1 MNAGPCRIASNI
13 LDCRLSPVTLKVHAF
28 RIWRAARRDIGTCL
42 FGPHGW
48 ALPAERPVLRHRD
61 PVPVG
66 HRQRGAESSSSYRGR
81 LPGPRLHFATMA
93 RCDRRLTHPL
103 LSSWQ
108 GNFNANAADIAR
120 QLLPQLK
127 GPGSKHVMYRDMGRD
142 GQKLFSPAS
151 SPARWGKW
159 YPAIVPVSATARRS
173 QVAKTLGSHLVVFA
187 AKSLAVLGVTGCWC
201 IAG

>member
-1 MNAGPCRIASNI
+1 MHFAYGGRPGGISGLACLTRM
-13 LDCRLSPVTLKVHAF
+13 DGRCRLNAPSFVIVILYQWGIDNAAPSLHQVTG
-28 RIWRAARRDIGTCL
+28 DG
-42 FGPHGW
+42 
-48 ALPAERPVLRHRD
+48 
-61 PVPVG
+61 
-66 HRQRGAESSSSYRGR
+66 YRGR
-81 LPGPRLHFATMA
+81 DSSGAPRLHFAAMA

-120 QLLPQLK
+120 QLFPQLK
-127 GPGSKHVMYRDMGRD
+127 GFGSKHVMYGDMGRD

-151 SPARWGKW
+151 SPARCGKW